1 MTLKPITKAL
11 MAYGVIT
18 LLALG
23 MALLHIGGLFPG
35 LLLMGVVMGAVNL
48 ASLLNSDDEEPPCN
62 PRSTAGVQ

>member
-23 MALLHIGGLFPG
+23 MALLHLGGLFPG

-48 ASLLNSDDEEPPCN
+48 ATLLSSEDEEPPCD
-62 PRSTAGVQ
+62 PRL

>member
-35 LLLMGVVMGAVNL
+35 LLLMGGRQ
-48 ASLLNSDDEEPPCN
+48 PCH
-62 PRSTAGVQ
+62 TVAFG